1 MDKRCRGVS
10 LYLKNELIEKNGS
23 HFLSLLRPGAAQKF
37 FLLFLTVIYVE
48 GCGSPRFV
56 INPNRDPPARIA
68 VVGFKLTSRIKRLS
82 TIQTAQLK
90 LSEEEEPL
98 LLEKALHEIEEEAM
112 LLMAAHLG
120 ETGAFQ
126 VFIVPPDSDEGRK
139 LKLLPGGK
147 PSVEQRE
154 ALKKDLNVD
163 AVIYGK
169 IPEYGKVRLLYSFL
183 GIGLDTAAETVVL
196 GVATHWNPAI
206 LWANIGF
213 ELLTSTPIWFGGTY
227 LFGWAF
233 RPVTVEAWLVRTDPE
248 GTLLWEGE
256 EDKLVSRK
264 ILRKFP
270 EEERKLKQRQLRSSL
285 EAAIQKLA
293 KGIAKKSN

>member
-1 MDKRCRGVS
+1 MMPRS
-10 LYLKNELIEKNGS
+10 ITLPKNEFTEKNCS
-23 HFLSLLRPGAAQKF
+23 PFLSLLCPGNGSKI

-56 INPNRDPPARIA
+56 INPNRDAPARIA
-68 VVGFKLTSRIKRLS
+68 VVGFKLTPRIKHLS
-82 TIQTAQLK
+82 TIQTVQTK
-90 LSEEEEPL
+90 PSEEEEPL
-98 LLEKALHEIEEEAM
+98 LLEKARRGIEEEAT

-126 VFIVPPDSDEGRK
+126 VFVIPPDSDEGRK
-139 LKLLPGGK
+139 LQLLPGEK

-154 ALKKDLNVD
+154 VLKKDLDID
-163 AVIYGK
+163 AVLDGK

-196 GVATHWNPAI
+196 GVATHWNPTLI
-206 LWANIGF
+206 WANVGF
-213 ELLTSTPIWFGGTY
+213 ELLTSTPIWFGGAY

-233 RPVTVEAWLVRTDPE
+233 RPVTVEAWLIRTDPE
-248 GTLLWEGE
+248 GTLLWKGE

-270 EEERKLKQRQLRSSL
+270 EEERKLKQRQLRSSI
-285 EAAIQKLA
+285 EAAIQQLA
-293 KGIAKKSN
+293 KEIAKKSK